1 MHRPSNPAGPSPAT
15 TEPVSGA
22 AGGPT
27 PSVLF
32 TPERIQERVGELGA
46 EICAGYPEGCEFHLL
61 SVLKGGVV
69 FVADLMRA
77 ITRPVTVDFVRLASY
92 GSGTHPAGSPRLMK
106 DLDDDV
112 AGRDVLIVEDIVDTG
127 RTLELLIDTVRGRR
141 PRSLRTVALLDKP
154 SRRRVDVD
162 IEHVGFTI
170 PDRFVV
176 GYGLDYAERYRQLP
190 YIGVLDAA
198 TGSGRQPAAPGRP
211 GRT

>member
-1 MHRPSNPAGPSPAT
+1 MTAETASGAPAGPIA
-15 TEPVSGA
+15 
-22 AGGPT
+22 
-27 PSVLF
+27 SVLF
-32 TPERIQERVGELGA
+32 TPERIQERVRQLGT
-46 EICAGYPEGCEFHLL
+46 EICAGYPAGCELHLL

-77 ITRPVTVDFVRLASY
+77 LARPVTVDFVRLASY
-92 GSGTHPAGSPRLMK
+92 GSGTGPCGPPRLTK

-127 RTLELLIDTVRGRR
+127 RTLALLIDMVRARG
-141 PRSLRTVALLDKP
+141 PRSLRTVTLLDKP
-154 SRRRVDVD
+154 SRRRVEVDV
-162 IEHVGFTI
+162 EHVGFTI

-176 GYGLDYAERYRQLP
+176 GYGLDYGGRYRDLP

-198 TGSGRQPAAPGRP
+198 AAAGPQPATPGRP

>member
-1 MHRPSNPAGPSPAT
+1 MQRPSNPAGPPPAAA
-15 TEPVSGA
+15 EPASRS
-22 AGGPT
+22 AGGPA

-46 EICAGYPEGCEFHLL
+46 EICAVYPAGRELHLL
-61 SVLKGGVV
+61 SVLKGGVI

-92 GSGTHPAGSPRLMK
+92 GSGTRPAGPPRLTK

-112 AGRDVLIVEDIVDTG
+112 RGRDVLIVEDMVDTG
-127 RTLELLIDTVRGRR
+127 RTLVRLIHLVRARG
-141 PRSLRTVALLDKP
+141 PRSLRTVALMDKP
-154 SRRRVDVD
+154 SRREVEVGVD
-162 IEHVGFTI
+162 HVGFTI

-176 GYGLDYAERYRQLP
+176 GYGLDYGERYRNLP

-198 TGSGRQPAAPGRP
+198 VGAPAAAR
-211 GRT
+211 GRTDRA